1 MSTLLLL
8 HFQHFSVIFYL
19 RSFSKHFLIKKRDN
33 SERDKGT
40 SILMQD
46 TPAKSDPVTD
56 DVTTETGSKEG
67 IHICFCAILLVFQWS
82 HCPKHTHTQLDRAL
96 LFVRLITFMKVK
108 QAVLAEMLQKRGT
121 NNLNFQTISPFLF
134 LPGFQSCKYKFNT
147 SCEIW
152 PDAQLCTWQ
161 DGPVLGTGIDPKTLA
176 ATCCRGATALE

>member
-1 MSTLLLL
+1 MMSTLLLS

-67 IHICFCAILLVFQWS
+67 IHICFCAILLVFQ
-82 HCPKHTHTQLDRAL
+82 
-96 LFVRLITFMKVK
+96 
-108 QAVLAEMLQKRGT
+108 
-121 NNLNFQTISPFLF
+121 
-134 LPGFQSCKYKFNT
+134 
-147 SCEIW
+147 
-152 PDAQLCTWQ
+152 
-161 DGPVLGTGIDPKTLA
+161 
-176 ATCCRGATALE
+176 